1 MKKILVPVD
10 GSVGSD
16 RAVQYVIG
24 LAREGLELD
33 VHLMNVPISLESA
46 YLRGFLAQELIDDYH
61 RRKADKAFESA
72 AALLDHAR
80 VKYRR
85 VVMVGDA
92 AEAIA
97 NHAADGFDGIVMG
110 TRGMGSVANLVLGST
125 AVGVVHLAD
134 VPVTLVK

>member
-1 MKKILVPVD
+1 MKKILLPVD

-16 RAVQYVIG
+16 RAVEYVIS
-24 LAREGLELD
+24 LAREGVELD

-46 YLRGFLAQELIDDYH
+46 HFRSFIAHDMIDDSH
-61 RRKADKAFESA
+61 RQEADKAFESA

-97 NHAADGFDGIVMG
+97 SHAADGFDAIVMA
-110 TRGMGSVANLVLGST
+110 TRGMGAVGDFVLGST
-125 AVGVVHLAD
+125 AARVVHLAD
-134 VPVTLVK
+134 IPVTLIK